1 MCRYMKEWIAILRIS
16 LQFFTI
22 LPLAKTVQWTEKRT
36 ARSLFVLPWIGMLLA
51 LMFYSFLQLL
61 QSSPITTIVDSIL
74 VLLLPLILTG
84 GLHLDGW
91 MDVSDAYFSHQSK
104 EKKLQILSDPHVG
117 SFAILSLMVL
127 LLLRFSAIYELA
139 SLSSLSIWACL
150 VVFTLPRIGAAFLL
164 MRDKPA
170 KDTGLAAYFQKG
182 VTKRSIY
189 GFIIMSLFL
198 VAIFAVFMDN
208 KFIILFFAGFLW
220 LWIRFYRSQFGGVT
234 GDVIGATIEGGE
246 TFLWIILWLSHVF
259 VTA

>member
-1 MCRYMKEWIAILRIS
+1 MCKQMKEWIAILRIS

-36 ARSLFVLPWIGMLLA
+36 ARSLFVLPWIGILLG

-61 QSSPITTIVDSIL
+61 HYSPITAIVSSIL
-74 VLLLPLILTG
+74 VLLLPLVLTG
-84 GLHLDGW
+84 GLHVDGW

-117 SFAILSLMVL
+117 SFAILSLIVL
-127 LLLRFSAIYELA
+127 LLLRFSAIYELT
-139 SLSSLSIWACL
+139 SLSSLSVWACIT
-150 VVFTLPRIGAAFLL
+150 VFTLPRIGAAFLV

-182 VTKRSIY
+182 VTKWSIY
-189 GFIIMSLFL
+189 AFIVMSLFL
-198 VAIFAVFMDN
+198 VAIFAVFIDN
-208 KFIILFFAGFLW
+208 KFIIFFFAVFLW
-220 LWIRFYRSQFGGVT
+220 FWIRFYRSQFGGVT

-259 VTA
+259 AMA

>member
-1 MCRYMKEWIAILRIS
+1 M
-16 LQFFTI
+16 
-22 LPLAKTVQWTEKRT
+22 AKTVQWTEKRT
-36 ARSLFVLPWIGMLLA
+36 ARSLFVLPWIGILLG

-61 QSSPITTIVDSIL
+61 QYLPISTIVGSIL
-74 VLLLPLILTG
+74 ALLLPLVLTG

-104 EKKLQILSDPHVG
+104 EKKLRILSDPHVG
-117 SFAILSLMVL
+117 SFAILSLIVL

-139 SLSSLSIWACL
+139 SLPSLSIWTC
-150 VVFTLPRIGAAFLL
+150 VIVFTLPRIGAAFLL

-182 VTKRSIY
+182 VTKQSIY
-189 GFIIMSLFL
+189 AFTIMSLFL
-198 VAIFAVFMDN
+198 VATFIVFIDN
-208 KFIILFFAGFLW
+208 KFIILFFACFLW

-246 TFLWIILWLSHVF
+246 TFLWITLWLSHVF
-259 VTA
+259 VTV